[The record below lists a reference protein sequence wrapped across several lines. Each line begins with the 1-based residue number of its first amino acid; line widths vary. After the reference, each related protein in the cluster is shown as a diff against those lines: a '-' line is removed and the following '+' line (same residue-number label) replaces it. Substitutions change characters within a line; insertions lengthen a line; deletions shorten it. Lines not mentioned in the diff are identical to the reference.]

1 MAKPSLKL
9 SNLVKKWDSPSVS
22 KLMEISVWPPSE
34 LSCDLL
40 FLSSYLQGL
49 YCGIFY
55 YLISLINASRSI
67 FPQKEWRII
76 HPQIKGGCS
85 NQQGSPSGSEVKNPP
100 AMQKPQVRSLGWEDP
115 LKEGMVAH
123 SSSLAWRIPWAE
135 EPSRLESTGSHR
147 VRTWLK
153 WLSTHKWASVDCKV
167 NVHPLHA
174 GGTPRNSSLCHSMI
188 LLAQFYHLHLFF

>member
-100 AMQKPQVRSLGWEDP
+100 ANAWDVGSTPGLGRSPGEPTPVFLPQKSHG
-115 LKEGMVAH
+115 
-123 SSSLAWRIPWAE
+123 AWWATVHGVTK
-135 EPSRLESTGSHR
+135 SQTQ
-147 VRTWLK
+147 
-153 WLSTHKWASVDCKV
+153 LS
-167 NVHPLHA
+167 
-174 GGTPRNSSLCHSMI
+174 G
-188 LLAQFYHLHLFF
+188 